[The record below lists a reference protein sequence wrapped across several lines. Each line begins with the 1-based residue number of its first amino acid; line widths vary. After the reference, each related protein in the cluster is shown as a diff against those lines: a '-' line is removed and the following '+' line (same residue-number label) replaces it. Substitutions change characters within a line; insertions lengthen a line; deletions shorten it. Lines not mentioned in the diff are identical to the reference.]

1 MMKLRHKT
9 EHQIEAFPRST
20 EEERAGIRDEVDAKS
35 LFSEFDN
42 VQFSSVHL
50 MEEGTPMGG
59 GTQNGPKIQIVTSPQ
74 LVAPSCDLLSREAR
88 DQYLAICLPLDQAA
102 LKGDWKAANG
112 VIEIFPT
119 VIRSSITK
127 GWETALHIAAAAK
140 RIHFVEELVGL
151 MNPEDLELQNSNE
164 NTALC
169 FVVAAGTVRIA
180 EVMINKNERLP
191 MIHGSQGMTPLYMA
205 ALLGHSDMVWYLY
218 QKTKSEDLSDEDRI
232 GILNTCVST
241 DLYDVALDIL
251 KHHPQL
257 AVARDGNGE
266 TALHVLAR
274 KPLAF
279 TGGSRVSMWKRFITT
294 CRKVGHDKSLKQ
306 AQASE
311 LVRLLWKMIGSI
323 KDLIT
328 AYRDEDRN
336 NMLHLAPRIAPPNQ
350 LNIVSGA
357 ALQMQRELLW
367 FKEVE
372 KIMQPSYVEKKN
384 SKGKTPRA
392 LCTEEHKN
400 LVEKGEAWM
409 KNTASHGEGYGFWSI
424 RMMTLFKSQDLW
436 DLVEQGYAD
445 PDEETRL
452 KENKKKD
459 SKALV
464 IIQQAVHD
472 SIFSRIAAAT
482 TSKQAWSTLQKEFQG
497 DSKVIVVKLQSLRR
511 DFETLYMKNGESIA
525 DFLSRVMTIVSQM
538 RSYGEKISDE
548 TVVAKVL
555 RSLTPKFDHVVAAI
569 EESKDLPVFSF
580 DELMGSLQAHETRI
594 NRSLEKNEEKAFQM
608 KDIVTKAAEGDSST
622 SRGRGRGGF
631 RGRGRGR
638 GRGYGHGNG
647 RGRGRFDGQQQS
659 GEQRNY
665 KNGVQCYHCKR
676 YGHIKA
682 DCWYKDQQVNY
693 VAENEESSKLFMT
706 HFDPN
711 NTSSDVW
718 FIDSGCSNHM
728 TGMKSLI
735 KELDETQ
742 KLKVQLGNAKEM
754 QVEGK
759 GTVSIKTTHGNIKL
773 LHNVQFVPDLGYNLL
788 SVGQLMV
795 AGYSISFDNDACVI
809 RDKHSGHTLI
819 NINMTQNKMFPLE
832 VSGMENFVFAASG
845 KDDSKLWHLR
855 YGHLNIKGLKLLKE
869 KGMVFG
875 LPKIGSI
882 ELCEG
887 CIYGKQTR
895 KSFPVGKARRAS
907 TCLELIH
914 ADLCGPMQ
922 TKSFG
927 GSRYFLLFT
936 DDYSRMS
943 WVYFLEN
950 KSEAFEK
957 FKHFKAKVEKQS
969 GFCVKVLRTD
979 RGGEF
984 LSKDFDLFCEENGIQ
999 RELTTP
1005 YTPEQ
1010 NGVAERKNRTVVEMA
1025 RSMLQAKGLSNGFWA
1040 EAVATSVYLLNLSPT
1055 RAVMNRTPV
1064 EAWRGTKPSVSHLR
1078 VFGCIAYALFLIRRD
1093 VVFDEN
1099 ASWDW
1104 RGSDEKMQQ
1113 QVPMSIGISP
1123 NESQVPIPTSSS
1135 GSSMTSPSSPR
1146 RDFSPTLEES
1156 SDETP
1161 PRKFRSLRDIYESCQ
1176 FALTVLD
1183 PMTYGEAATK
1193 EEWQRAMVEEL
1204 AAIEKNKTWEMMDLP
1219 EGKNAIGLKWV
1230 FKTKFGADGSIQKH
1244 KARLVAKG
1252 YAQQYGIDF
1261 KETFSPE
1268 VYVTQPEGF
1277 MIEGK
1282 ETKVYKLR
1290 KALYGLKQAPRAWY
1304 SKIDGYF
1311 QQNGFLR
1318 SENEPTLYVKKEGKN
1333 DFIIICLYVDD
1344 IIYTSSSSS
1353 LVAEFKSRMMHEF
1366 EMSDMGL
1373 LHYFLGLEVQQ
1384 AEDGI
1389 FISQRKYAKDLL
1401 NKFGMLN
1408 CKPATT
1414 PMNINEKLQCEDG
1427 AEMADA
1433 SRFRSLVGGLI
1444 HLTHTRPDIAF
1455 SVGMISRFMQHP
1467 SKLHFGAAKRVLR
1480 YIAGTMDYGIWYAKV
1495 FNFKLCGFTDSDW
1508 ASSLDDRRSIS
1519 ANVFTLGSGVITW
1532 SSKKQA
1538 TVALS
1543 SSEAEYVAATSAACQ
1558 AIWLRRM
1565 LAELQQRQEGATEI
1579 FCDNK
1584 ATIFMTKNP
1593 AFHSRT
1599 KHIDMR
1605 LHFIRDLVAKEEVTL
1620 KYCTTHEQLADILTK
1635 GTFTVPGGN
1644 DNNTGIPMFRK
1655 HSSFMVFAISDAIAL
1670 VISSTS
1676 ILMFLS
1682 ILTSRYAENDFVESL
1697 PFKLMIGL
1705 TTLFI
1710 SITTM
1715 MVAFGVTFFIV
1726 FDRYTVWV
1734 PIAVALFACVPII
1747 LFATLQYPLLADVIH
1762 STYGSRLLF
1771 QPRKHML
1778 Y

>member
-1 MMKLRHKT
+1 M
-9 EHQIEAFPRST
+9 
-20 EEERAGIRDEVDAKS
+20 KS
-35 LFSEFDN
+35 LF
-42 VQFSSVHL
+42 
-50 MEEGTPMGG
+50 
-59 GTQNGPKIQIVTSPQ
+59 
-74 LVAPSCDLLSREAR
+74 
-88 DQYLAICLPLDQAA
+88 
-102 LKGDWKAANG
+102 
-112 VIEIFPT
+112 
-119 VIRSSITK
+119 
-127 GWETALHIAAAAK
+127 
-140 RIHFVEELVGL
+140 
-151 MNPEDLELQNSNE
+151 
-164 NTALC
+164 
-169 FVVAAGTVRIA
+169 
-180 EVMINKNERLP
+180 
-191 MIHGSQGMTPLYMA
+191 
-205 ALLGHSDMVWYLY
+205 
-218 QKTKSEDLSDEDRI
+218 
-232 GILNTCVST
+232 
-241 DLYDVALDIL
+241 
-251 KHHPQL
+251 
-257 AVARDGNGE
+257 
-266 TALHVLAR
+266 
-274 KPLAF
+274 
-279 TGGSRVSMWKRFITT
+279 
-294 CRKVGHDKSLKQ
+294 
-306 AQASE
+306 
-311 LVRLLWKMIGSI
+311 
-323 KDLIT
+323 
-328 AYRDEDRN
+328 
-336 NMLHLAPRIAPPNQ
+336 
-350 LNIVSGA
+350 
-357 ALQMQRELLW
+357 
-367 FKEVE
+367 
-372 KIMQPSYVEKKN
+372 
-384 SKGKTPRA
+384 
-392 LCTEEHKN
+392 
-400 LVEKGEAWM
+400 
-409 KNTASHGEGYGFWSI
+409 
-424 RMMTLFKSQDLW
+424 
-436 DLVEQGYAD
+436 
-445 PDEETRL
+445 
-452 KENKKKD
+452 
-459 SKALV
+459 
-464 IIQQAVHD
+464 
-472 SIFSRIAAAT
+472 
-482 TSKQAWSTLQKEFQG
+482 
-497 DSKVIVVKLQSLRR
+497 
-511 DFETLYMKNGESIA
+511 
-525 DFLSRVMTIVSQM
+525 
-538 RSYGEKISDE
+538 
-548 TVVAKVL
+548 
-555 RSLTPKFDHVVAAI
+555 
-569 EESKDLPVFSF
+569 
-580 DELMGSLQAHETRI
+580 
-594 NRSLEKNEEKAFQM
+594 
-608 KDIVTKAAEGDSST
+608 
-622 SRGRGRGGF
+622 
-631 RGRGRGR
+631 
-638 GRGYGHGNG
+638 
-647 RGRGRFDGQQQS
+647 
-659 GEQRNY
+659 
-665 KNGVQCYHCKR
+665 
-676 YGHIKA
+676 
-682 DCWYKDQQVNY
+682 
-693 VAENEESSKLFMT
+693 
-706 HFDPN
+706 
-711 NTSSDVW
+711 
-718 FIDSGCSNHM
+718 
-728 TGMKSLI
+728 

-788 SVGQLMV
+788 SVGQLMA

-832 VSGMENFVFAASG
+832 VSSMENFVFAASG

-969 GFCVKVLRTD
+969 GFCIKVLRTY

-1055 RAVMNRTPV
+1055 RVVMNRTPV

-1135 GSSMTSPSSPR
+1135 GSSMASPSSPR

-1176 FALTVLD
+1176 FALSVSD

-1204 AAIEKNKTWEMMDLP
+1204 AAIEKNRTWEMMDLS

-1252 YAQQYGIDF
+1252 YAQQHGIDF
-1261 KETFSPE
+1261 EETFSPVARFETVRIIFALAAQLQWPVYQLDVKSAFLNGDLQEE

-1444 HLTHTRPDIAF
+1444 YLTHTRPDIAF

-1495 FNFKLCGFTDSDW
+1495 FNFKLSGFTDSDW
-1508 ASSLDDRRSIS
+1508 ESSLDDRWSIS

-1620 KYCTTHEQLADILTK
+1620 KYCTTHE
-1635 GTFTVPGGN
+1635 
-1644 DNNTGIPMFRK
+1644 
-1655 HSSFMVFAISDAIAL
+1655 
-1670 VISSTS
+1670 
-1676 ILMFLS
+1676 
-1682 ILTSRYAENDFVESL
+1682 
-1697 PFKLMIGL
+1697 
-1705 TTLFI
+1705 
-1710 SITTM
+1710 
-1715 MVAFGVTFFIV
+1715 
-1726 FDRYTVWV
+1726 
-1734 PIAVALFACVPII
+1734 
-1747 LFATLQYPLLADVIH
+1747 
-1762 STYGSRLLF
+1762 
-1771 QPRKHML
+1771 
-1778 Y
+1778 